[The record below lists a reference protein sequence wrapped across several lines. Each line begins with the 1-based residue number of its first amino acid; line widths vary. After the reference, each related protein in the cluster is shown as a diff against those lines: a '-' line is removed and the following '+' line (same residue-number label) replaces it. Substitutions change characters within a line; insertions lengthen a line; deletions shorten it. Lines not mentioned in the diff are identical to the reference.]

1 LIATQDPSVAVGH
14 LCTPFKVEM
23 VIRGYLSGH
32 AAREY
37 ALGKEICGV
46 PMPEGLKEM
55 INSQPPLLRRQQ
67 KRIMG
72 TRCRYLKREHLSK
85 GIVSEEDYLVL
96 EKYTRALFQRGTE
109 IAAVLD

>member
-1 LIATQDPSVAVGH
+1 MVLPKGTLTKVRFSQIATKFMELTQDIVRMVDCNPDPSVAVGH

-46 PMPEGLKEM
+46 PMPK
-55 INSQPPLLRRQQ
+55 
-67 KRIMG
+67 
-72 TRCRYLKREHLSK
+72 
-85 GIVSEEDYLVL
+85 D
-96 EKYTRALFQRGTE
+96 
-109 IAAVLD
+109 